1 MKNIRVLI
9 ADDHAIVR
17 HGLCALLGTERGI
30 EVVGEAKDGNEAVA
44 RTKQLAPD
52 VVIMDIVMPR
62 KDGVEATVEIRATV
76 PSTKIVVLTSFGTS
90 DKISRAIEA
99 GATGALMKTAE
110 DRELLSAI
118 RTVTNGGRVI
128 SPAVRKLISTDPP
141 APELTPRQLE
151 ILQAMA
157 RGLTNKDIAKM
168 FGIRTDGVNEHVL
181 AILAKL
187 GAANR
192 TEAVAIALR
201 KQLISNCIF

>member
-1 MKNIRVLI
+1 MKNLKVLI

-17 HGLCALLGTERGI
+17 HGLCALLNTEHGI

-44 RTKQLAPD
+44 LAKQLAPD
-52 VVIMDIVMPR
+52 VVVMDIVMPR
-62 KDGVEATVEIRATV
+62 KDGVEATAEIRSAM
-76 PSTKIVVLTSFGTS
+76 PEAKIVVLTSFGTS

-99 GATGALMKTAE
+99 GAAGALLKTAE
-110 DRELLSAI
+110 DRELISAI
-118 RTVTNGGRVI
+118 RTVANGGRVI

-157 RGLTNKDIAKM
+157 RGLTNKDIANM

-192 TEAVAIALR
+192 TEAVATAIR
-201 KQLISNCIF
+201 KQLIRL

>member
-17 HGLCALLGTERGI
+17 HGLCALLGTEHGI

-44 RTKQLAPD
+44 RAKQLAPD
-52 VVIMDIVMPR
+52 VVVMDIVMPR
-62 KDGVEATVEIRATV
+62 KDGVEATMEIRAAV
-76 PSTKIVVLTSFGTS
+76 PSAKIVVLTSFGTS

-118 RTVTNGGRVI
+118 RTVASGGRVI

-168 FGIRTDGVNEHVL
+168 FSIRTDGVNEHVL

-192 TEAVAIALR
+192 TEAVATAIR
-201 KQLISNCIF
+201 KQLIRL

>member
-52 VVIMDIVMPR
+52 VVVMDIVMPR
-62 KDGVEATVEIRATV
+62 KDGVEATEEIRAAV
-76 PSTKIVVLTSFGTS
+76 PSAKIVVLTSFGTS

-118 RTVTNGGRVI
+118 RTVANGGRVI

-168 FGIRTDGVNEHVL
+168 FRIRTDGVNEHVL

-192 TEAVAIALR
+192 TEAVATAIR
-201 KQLISNCIF
+201 KQLIRL

>member
-30 EVVGEAKDGNEAVA
+30 EVVGETEDGNEAVA

-52 VVIMDIVMPR
+52 VVVMDIVMPR
-62 KDGVEATVEIRATV
+62 KDGVEATEEIRAAV
-76 PSTKIVVLTSFGTS
+76 PSAKIVVLTSFGTS

-118 RTVTNGGRVI
+118 RTVASGGRVI

-192 TEAVAIALR
+192 TEAVATAIR
-201 KQLISNCIF
+201 KQLIRL

>member
-30 EVVGEAKDGNEAVA
+30 EVVGEAKNGIEAVA
-44 RTKQLAPD
+44 RTKQLVPD

-62 KDGVEATVEIRATV
+62 KDGVEATVEIRAAV
-76 PSTKIVVLTSFGTS
+76 PSAKIVVLTSFGTS

-118 RTVTNGGRVI
+118 RTVANGGRVI

-192 TEAVAIALR
+192 TEAVATAIR
-201 KQLISNCIF
+201 KQLIRI

>member
-62 KDGVEATVEIRATV
+62 KDGVEATVEIRAAV
-76 PSTKIVVLTSFGTS
+76 PSAKIVVLTSFGTS
-90 DKISRAIEA
+90 DKISRAIEL

-118 RTVTNGGRVI
+118 RTVANGGRVI

-201 KQLISNCIF
+201 KQLIRI

>member
-17 HGLCALLGTERGI
+17 HGLCALLGTEHGI

-62 KDGVEATVEIRATV
+62 KDGVEATEEIRAAV
-76 PSTKIVVLTSFGTS
+76 PSAKIVVLTSFGTS

-118 RTVTNGGRVI
+118 RTVASGGRVI
-128 SPAVRKLISTDPP
+128 SPTVRKLISTDPP

-168 FGIRTDGVNEHVL
+168 FSIRTDGVNEHVL

-192 TEAVAIALR
+192 TEAVATAIR
-201 KQLISNCIF
+201 KQLIRP

>member
-62 KDGVEATVEIRATV
+62 KDGVEATEEIRAAV
-76 PSTKIVVLTSFGTS
+76 PSAKIVVLTSFGTS

-99 GATGALMKTAE
+99 GATGALLKTAE

-118 RTVTNGGRVI
+118 RTVANGGRVI

-192 TEAVAIALR
+192 TEAVATAIR
-201 KQLISNCIF
+201 KQLIRL

>member
-17 HGLCALLGTERGI
+17 HGLCALLGTEHGI

-62 KDGVEATVEIRATV
+62 KDGVEATAEIRAAV
-76 PSTKIVVLTSFGTS
+76 PSAKIVVLTSFGTS

-118 RTVTNGGRVI
+118 RTVASGGRVI

-192 TEAVAIALR
+192 TEAVATAIR
-201 KQLISNCIF
+201 KQLIRL

>member
-62 KDGVEATVEIRATV
+62 KDGVEATEEIRAAV
-76 PSTKIVVLTSFGTS
+76 PSAKIVVLTSFGTS

-118 RTVTNGGRVI
+118 RTVASGGRVI

-168 FGIRTDGVNEHVL
+168 FSIRTDGVNEHVL

-201 KQLISNCIF
+201 KNLVKT

>member
-17 HGLCALLGTERGI
+17 HGLCALLGTEHGI

-44 RTKQLAPD
+44 RAKQLAPD
-52 VVIMDIVMPR
+52 VVVMDIVMPR
-62 KDGVEATVEIRATV
+62 KDGVEATEEILAAV
-76 PSTKIVVLTSFGTS
+76 PSAKIVVLTSFGTS

-118 RTVTNGGRVI
+118 RTVASGGRVI

-141 APELTPRQLE
+141 APELTPRQLK

-168 FGIRTDGVNEHVL
+168 FSIRTDGVNEHVL

-192 TEAVAIALR
+192 TEAVATAIR
-201 KQLISNCIF
+201 KQLIRP

>member
-1 MKNIRVLI
+1 MKNISVLI

-62 KDGVEATVEIRATV
+62 KDGVEATEEIRAAV
-76 PSTKIVVLTSFGTS
+76 PSAKIVVLTSFGTS

-118 RTVTNGGRVI
+118 RTVASGGRVI

-157 RGLTNKDIAKM
+157 RGLTNKDIARM
-168 FGIRTDGVNEHVL
+168 FSIRTDGVNEHVL

-201 KQLISNCIF
+201 KHLLKA

>member
-62 KDGVEATVEIRATV
+62 KDGVEATVEICAAV

-118 RTVTNGGRVI
+118 RTVANGGRVI

-201 KQLISNCIF
+201 KQLIRI

>member
-62 KDGVEATVEIRATV
+62 KDGVEATMEIRAAV
-76 PSTKIVVLTSFGTS
+76 PSAKIVVLTSFGTS

-118 RTVTNGGRVI
+118 RTVASGGRVI

-168 FGIRTDGVNEHVL
+168 FSIRTDGVNEHVL

-192 TEAVAIALR
+192 TEAVATAIR
-201 KQLISNCIF
+201 KQLIRL

>member
-17 HGLCALLGTERGI
+17 HGLCALLGTEHGI

-62 KDGVEATVEIRATV
+62 KDGVEATVEIRAAV
-76 PSTKIVVLTSFGTS
+76 PSAKIVVLTSFGTS

-118 RTVTNGGRVI
+118 RTVANGGRVI

-201 KQLISNCIF
+201 KQLISN

>member
-52 VVIMDIVMPR
+52 VVVMDIVMPR
-62 KDGVEATVEIRATV
+62 KDGVEATEEIRAAV
-76 PSTKIVVLTSFGTS
+76 PSAKIVVLTSFGTS

-118 RTVTNGGRVI
+118 RTVANGGRVI

-141 APELTPRQLE
+141 APELTPRQAE

-192 TEAVAIALR
+192 TEAVATAVR
-201 KQLISNCIF
+201 KQLVRI

>member
-62 KDGVEATVEIRATV
+62 KDGVEATAEIRAAV
-76 PSTKIVVLTSFGTS
+76 PSAKIVVLTSFGTS

-118 RTVTNGGRVI
+118 RTVANGGRVI

-192 TEAVAIALR
+192 TEAVATAIR
-201 KQLISNCIF
+201 KQLIKI

>member
-44 RTKQLAPD
+44 RAKHLAPD

-62 KDGVEATVEIRATV
+62 KDGVEATVEIRAAV
-76 PSTKIVVLTSFGTS
+76 PSAKIVVLTSFGTS

-118 RTVTNGGRVI
+118 RTVANGGRVI

-181 AILAKL
+181 AILSKL

-192 TEAVAIALR
+192 TEAVATAMR
-201 KQLISNCIF
+201 KQLVRI

>member
-17 HGLCALLGTERGI
+17 HGLCALLGTEHGI

-62 KDGVEATVEIRATV
+62 KDGVEATVEIRAAV

-118 RTVTNGGRVI
+118 RTVANGGRVI

-201 KQLISNCIF
+201 KQLIRI

>member
-52 VVIMDIVMPR
+52 VAIMDIVMPR
-62 KDGVEATVEIRATV
+62 KDGVEATVEIRTAV
-76 PSTKIVVLTSFGTS
+76 PSAKIVVLTSFGTS

-118 RTVTNGGRVI
+118 RTVANGGRVI

-192 TEAVAIALR
+192 TEAVATAIR
-201 KQLISNCIF
+201 KQLIRI

>member
-52 VVIMDIVMPR
+52 VVVMDIVMPR
-62 KDGVEATVEIRATV
+62 KDGVEATMEIRAAV
-76 PSTKIVVLTSFGTS
+76 PSAKIVVLTSFGTS

-118 RTVTNGGRVI
+118 RTVASGGRVI

-168 FGIRTDGVNEHVL
+168 FSIRTDGVNEHVL

-192 TEAVAIALR
+192 TEAVATAIR
-201 KQLISNCIF
+201 KQLIRP

>member
-62 KDGVEATVEIRATV
+62 KDGVEATVEIRAAV
-76 PSTKIVVLTSFGTS
+76 PSAKIVVLTSFGTS

-110 DRELLSAI
+110 DRELISAI
-118 RTVTNGGRVI
+118 RTVASGGRVI

-168 FGIRTDGVNEHVL
+168 FSIRTDGVNEHVL

-192 TEAVAIALR
+192 TEAVATAIR
-201 KQLISNCIF
+201 KQLIRL

>member
-62 KDGVEATVEIRATV
+62 KDGVEATVEIRADV
-76 PSTKIVVLTSFGTS
+76 PSAKIVVLTSFGTS

-118 RTVTNGGRVI
+118 RTVANGGRVI

>member
-17 HGLCALLGTERGI
+17 HGLCALLGTEHGI

-62 KDGVEATVEIRATV
+62 KDGVEATVEIRAAV
-76 PSTKIVVLTSFGTS
+76 PSAKIVVLTSFGTS

-118 RTVTNGGRVI
+118 RTVASGGRVI

-168 FGIRTDGVNEHVL
+168 FSIRTDGVNEHVL

-192 TEAVAIALR
+192 TEAVATAIR
-201 KQLISNCIF
+201 KQLIRP

>member
-62 KDGVEATVEIRATV
+62 KDGVEATVEIRAAV
-76 PSTKIVVLTSFGTS
+76 PSAKIVVLTSFGTS

-118 RTVTNGGRVI
+118 RTVANGGRVI

-201 KQLISNCIF
+201 KQLIRI

>member
-44 RTKQLAPD
+44 RTKHLAPD
-52 VVIMDIVMPR
+52 VVVMDIVMPR
-62 KDGVEATVEIRATV
+62 KDGVEATEEIRAAV
-76 PSTKIVVLTSFGTS
+76 PSAKIVVLTSFGTS

-118 RTVTNGGRVI
+118 RTVANGGRVI

-168 FGIRTDGVNEHVL
+168 FSIRTDGVNEHVL

-192 TEAVAIALR
+192 TEAVATAIR
-201 KQLISNCIF
+201 KQLIRP

>member
-44 RTKQLAPD
+44 RAKHLAPD
-52 VVIMDIVMPR
+52 VVVMDIVMPR
-62 KDGVEATVEIRATV
+62 KDGVEATVEIRAAV
-76 PSTKIVVLTSFGTS
+76 PSAKIVVLTSFGTS

-118 RTVTNGGRVI
+118 RTVANGGRVI

-151 ILQAMA
+151 ILQSMA

-192 TEAVAIALR
+192 TEAVATAIR
-201 KQLISNCIF
+201 KQLIRP

>member
-62 KDGVEATVEIRATV
+62 KDGVEATAEIRAAV
-76 PSTKIVVLTSFGTS
+76 PSAKIVVLTSFGTS

-118 RTVTNGGRVI
+118 RTVANGGRVI

-168 FGIRTDGVNEHVL
+168 FSIRTDGVNEHVL

-201 KQLISNCIF
+201 KQLIRI

>member
-62 KDGVEATVEIRATV
+62 KDGVEATAEIRAAV
-76 PSTKIVVLTSFGTS
+76 PSARIVVLTSFGTS

-118 RTVTNGGRVI
+118 RTVASGGRVI

-168 FGIRTDGVNEHVL
+168 FSIRTDGVNEHVL

-192 TEAVAIALR
+192 TEAVATAIR
-201 KQLISNCIF
+201 KQLIRL

>member
-62 KDGVEATVEIRATV
+62 KDGVEATVEIRAAV
-76 PSTKIVVLTSFGTS
+76 PSAKIVVLTSFGTS
-90 DKISRAIEA
+90 DMISRAIEA

-118 RTVTNGGRVI
+118 RTVASGGRVI
-128 SPAVRKLISTDPP
+128 SSAVRKLISTDPP

-168 FGIRTDGVNEHVL
+168 FSIRTDGVNEHVL

-192 TEAVAIALR
+192 TEAVATAIR
-201 KQLISNCIF
+201 KQLIRL